1 MTGDEGA
8 DHVNDHVKRSDRNST
23 PSSRIV
29 SARSEKTE
37 EQLLRR
43 VVMGQPGWRDEVRS
57 RGNKTIFALESLAV
71 ERIGELIELNDGI
84 TEFTTFESSIKV
96 IIADARRITDLPRGS
111 GRAGGSHKG
120 DCINRFCLEKP

>member
-1 MTGDEGA
+1 VTGHEGIN
-8 DHVNDHVKRSDRNST
+8 HVNDHVKKFDHDST

-43 VVMGQPGWRDEVRS
+43 VVMGQPGWRNKVGS
-57 RGNKTIFALESLAV
+57 WGNKTIFALEGLVV

-96 IIADARRITDLPRGS
+96 IIADA
-111 GRAGGSHKG
+111 
-120 DCINRFCLEKP
+120 